1 MTKGEMCDRAGAILR
16 SGKVRPEDD
25 AFLRELVKHH
35 PQAATKIG
43 VGIDHFEIRR
53 GGRFN
58 QNVLW
63 LIRRDGTETDISYR
77 KCVNGDA
84 SHRAK
89 VLAAMRA
96 AIADQI
102 IGFRDRALTAD
113 ARCALTGVPLTR
125 ENLHVDHDP
134 PFIKIAESFF
144 ARISGGVEA
153 IRLTSEMDGSLGRTL
168 ADPTIVFDW
177 REFHREHATL
187 FLTSATA
194 NMRKGAR
201 KCPTPPTLRGA
212 KLGESNAQEQEI
224 GHE

>member
-1 MTKGEMCDRAGAILR
+1 MTKKEMCDRAGAILR
-16 SGKVRPEDD
+16 SGKVKPEDD
-25 AFLRELVKHH
+25 AFLRELVKRH

-43 VGIDHFEIRR
+43 VGIDHFDIRR

-63 LIRRDGTETDISYR
+63 LVRRDGTETDISYR

-96 AIADQI
+96 EIADQI
-102 IGFRDRALTAD
+102 IGFRDRALTTD
-113 ARCALTGVPLTR
+113 ARCALSGVPLTT

-134 PFIKIAESFF
+134 PFIEIAESFF
-144 ARISGGVEA
+144 GRISGGVEA
-153 IRLTSEMDGSLGRTL
+153 IRLTSEMDGALGRTL
-168 ADPTIVFDW
+168 ADRAMALDW
-177 REFHREHATL
+177 RRFHQAGATL

-201 KCPTPPTLRGA
+201 KCPTSPTLRGA
-212 KLGESNAQEQEI
+212 RLGESSAQEQES
-224 GHE
+224 GK